1 MRLLAVTATLVTI
14 LGAQPPAPASTIVVR
29 AAHLISG
36 GGDAVSSP
44 GIVVVRGD
52 RIQAVGGGAPIP
64 ADARVIDLERYRM
77 GTPCPRS
84 PVGDRYS
91 LSQQSNRSLDDTTC
105 CRVFTVAEGIPPTR
119 TRA

>member
-64 ADARVIDLERYRM
+64 ADARVIDLGGATLLPGLIDLHTHLTSIGVHWEEE
-77 GTPCPRS
+77 
-84 PVGDRYS
+84 
-91 LSQQSNRSLDDTTC
+91 LLKTT
-105 CRVFTVAEGIPPTR
+105 RGQA
-119 TRA
+119 AL